1 MTEHLMKCIYCLE
14 DKRSNLFTRDH
25 VLPESFGSFEKNF
38 TLINTVCG
46 VCNEFFGKGIETYL
60 ARDTFEGGTLRYETN
75 VKNLSEFKSIGKKG
89 QLNIKISEGKCKGI
103 YVYRDYS
110 DRDGK
115 ILIKPCPQIGFLR
128 ICGDYEYY
136 LLDKIQDKHKLN
148 QNEYNLKDII
158 SIRILAC
165 NPNHAKKLLNEKGFT
180 IINLVD
186 AGYPNDFNDKFLC
199 EIERDVDDVIFR
211 AIAKIGFNYLAYW
224 EGIDFVIQS
233 SFDPIRK
240 YIRWGEKP
248 DIPLKGVQKGPFFSD
263 EKYSNKKR
271 SGHIIAINWESNERS
286 LVARISLINFMPYI
300 IRLAKDDYGKYKHVK
315 RGHFFNIKDRNI
327 LEMKYEQGIG
337 YDD

>member
-1 MTEHLMKCIYCLE
+1 MKCIYCLK
-14 DKRSNLFTRDH
+14 DKESCFFKSREH
-25 VLPESFGSFEKNF
+25 VLPESFGSFRNNF
-38 TLINTVCG
+38 TLKTMVCD
-46 VCNEFFGKGIETYL
+46 VCNDFFGKNIEIHL

-75 VKNLSEFKSIGKKG
+75 VKNPSDFKSIGKKG
-89 QLNIKISEGKCKGI
+89 QLNIKISEGKYKGI

-136 LLDKIQDKHKLN
+136 LLDKIPDKHKLN

-199 EIERDVDDVIFR
+199 EVERDVDVVIFR

-224 EGIDFVIQS
+224 EGTDFVIHN
-233 SFDPIRK
+233 SFDLIRN
-240 YIRWGEKP
+240 YIMRGEKS
-248 DIPLKGVQKGPFFSD
+248 DIPLRGMQKGPFFSD
-263 EKYSNKKR
+263 EKCSNKKR
-271 SGHIIAINWESNERS
+271 LGHIIAINWESNERS
-286 LVARISLINFMPYI
+286 LIAQISLFNLMIYF
-300 IRLAKDDYGKYKHVK
+300 IRLAKDASGKYKHIK
-315 RGHFFNIKDRNI
+315 KGHFFNIKDRNI
-327 LEMKYEQGIG
+327 LEMG
-337 YDD
+337 YR